1 VCAAGL
7 RGLRAFVRVCVQIG
21 AHCISMAVTRSFR
34 AAAMVGRTGDVKGF
48 GAASSWGRVRGREFW
63 KPPQQH
69 MQHFAK
75 LTKLGPILCRF

>member
-1 VCAAGL
+1 MCAAGL

-48 GAASSWGRVRGREFW
+48 GAAAGYGGGPSFW
-63 KPPQQH
+63 KPQQH
-69 MQHFAK
+69 S
-75 LTKLGPILCRF
+75 ILPNQAWAISL

>member
-1 VCAAGL
+1 MCAAGL

-48 GAASSWGRVRGREFW
+48 GAASRVWRPEFLEAAAT
-63 KPPQQH
+63 
-69 MQHFAK
+69 QHFAK
-75 LTKLGPILCRF
+75 PSFGQFFRF